1 MVNFKESH
9 FLKFFVEHRTSANI
23 IMLLMII
30 IGLLSIGK
38 LNKQFFP
45 DFDVEVVAVSV
56 DWPGATAE
64 EIDKNIIQLLEPEL
78 RPLSGVK
85 KVSSKSVEGLGRTQV
100 EFQYGYDM
108 QKGRTDIETAVSRIN
123 FPEKSKKPR
132 IIVGEFFDTV
142 TRIVLSGEVS
152 LSELRIKSKNL
163 KELLLN
169 SGVDKVDI
177 LGLPKEEILIEIP
190 QLETA
195 KLKLS
200 FNQIANLIKS
210 ETQDVSGGSYA
221 DGSLRVRTEGEKR
234 LVDAFKKLELK
245 SSISGG
251 RVLLE
256 DLAKITYS
264 IEKGSILKFVDEN
277 PAVELW
283 VRRSKTSDAIEV
295 SKNVENVISSS
306 QSLIGNNIKIETYDT
321 AAEIGK
327 FIIKPK
333 SKFTWQIIQERI
345 SLLVKNGLSGLCI
358 VLAVLFLFLSRNTAI
373 WVALGIPI
381 AFLATFA
388 VMLVTGQSI
397 NMISLFGLIMA
408 LGIVVD
414 DAIVVG
420 EHTSYLKTKRKLD
433 SSQAPVVA
441 ASRMSMPVISAML
454 TTVAAFIPL
463 FMVKGVIGEI
473 IAAIPWVVCAVL
485 VASLIECF
493 LVLPAHLAHFDNKN
507 NLPGKFRFW
516 FDNKFTYFQEGLFRK
531 FVKLTFNYRY
541 VTFMVAIGM
550 FLVSVGMM
558 SGGRVLFS
566 FFPTPE
572 ADIIIANFKM
582 HSGTKKTNT
591 LEMLNN
597 IEIGLEKTSKQFSY
611 SNNLVKFKMSTIGDR
626 TSFSNDAGP
635 SPIGSDLLGSM
646 VVELKTADKRK
657 VRTKE
662 FIKAWKDN
670 IQSVAGLDKLTIRA
684 PSGGPPGRDL
694 DVRFQGE
701 KLEDLKKASDELIKI
716 ARTIPGVTSL
726 SDNLEFGVQERILS
740 LNNKG
745 QSLGL
750 SISEIGEQVRSAING
765 VVISE
770 FPKADEEVAV
780 RLKLIKNE
788 KQTDMINDLRII
800 TSIGTSF
807 KLEEI
812 ITISEEVPFASIN
825 RKNGFREVTIS
836 GDLFPQLM
844 NTSQARQFLLQ
855 NGLPEIAK
863 KYNLNYRFDGKD
875 LEQKETFAD
884 MKIGSIVG
892 LMLIYFILAWVFKSW
907 SRPLTIMIMI
917 PFAFIGAVLGHYILG
932 LTMSILS
939 MFALLAL
946 AGIVVNNSIILVSTI
961 ERRFDDLL
969 NDTENSF
976 NDKNIINE
984 AIISGVVDRLRP
996 VLLTSLTT
1004 IGGLSALMFEKSLQA
1019 QFLIPMAATIVFGL
1033 GVTALLVLIIVPSM
1047 MGISNDL
1054 SNFIK
1059 SLKEGNR

>member
-1 MVNFKESH
+1 MLQFKESG

-23 IMLLMII
+23 IMILMIVV
-30 IGLLSIGK
+30 GLLSIGR

-45 DFDVEVVAVSV
+45 NFEVEVVAVSV
-56 DWPGATAE
+56 NWAGATAE
-64 EIDKNIIQLLEPEL
+64 EIDKNIVQLLEPEL
-78 RPLSGVK
+78 RPISGVK
-85 KVSSKSVEGLGRTQV
+85 KVSSKSVEGVGITQV
-100 EFQYGYDM
+100 EFNYGYDM

-123 FPEKSKKPR
+123 FPQKADKPK
-132 IIVGEFFDTV
+132 IVVGEFFDTV
-142 TRIVLSGEVS
+142 TRIVLSANIP
-152 LSELRIKSKNL
+152 LSELRLISKKL
-163 KELLLN
+163 KEVLLN

-177 LGLPKEEILIEIP
+177 QGLPKEEILIEIP
-190 QLETA
+190 QIETA
-195 KLKLS
+195 RLKLS

-234 LVDAFKKLELK
+234 LVETFKKLELK
-245 SSISGG
+245 NTISGG
-251 RVLLE
+251 RIILQDIARISSTLE
-256 DLAKITYS
+256 Q
-264 IEKGSILKFVDEN
+264 GSILKSVDNN

-283 VRRSKTSDAIEV
+283 VRRSKTSDALEV
-295 SKNVENVISSS
+295 SENVNKVISESKNIIGNRVNVE
-306 QSLIGNNIKIETYDT
+306 TYNT
-321 AAEIGK
+321 AANL
-327 FIIKPK
+327 
-333 SKFTWQIIQERI
+333 IQERI
-345 SLLVKNGLSGLCI
+345 TLLVKNGLSGLCI

-381 AFLATFA
+381 AFLATFG
-388 VMLVTGQSI
+388 VMLVSGQSI

-420 EHTSYLKTKRKLD
+420 EHSSYLKTKRRLN

-441 ASRMSMPVISAML
+441 ATRMSMPVISAML

-493 LVLPAHLAHFDNKN
+493 LVLPAHLAHFDKKTVEE
-507 NLPGKFRFW
+507 GKFRLW
-516 FDNKFTYFQEGLFRK
+516 FDKKFMAFQEGTFKK
-531 FVKLTFNYRY
+531 FISLTFNYRY

-550 FLVSVGMM
+550 FIVSVGMM
-558 SGGRVLFS
+558 SGGRVMFS

-582 HSGTKKTNT
+582 HSGTTRSKTEEMVKK
-591 LEMLNN
+591 
-597 IEIGLEKTSKQFSY
+597 IEGGLIKTSKKFST
-611 SNNLVKFKMSTIGDR
+611 SPDLVKFSMSTIGGR
-626 TSFSNDAGP
+626 TSFSGGGVP
-635 SPIGSDLLGSM
+635 SSKGSDLLGSV

-657 VRTKE
+657 IRTNQ
-662 FIKAWKDN
+662 FIKEWKNN
-670 IQSVAGLDKLTIRA
+670 IEYVEGLDKLTIRS

-701 KLEDLKKASDELIKI
+701 KLETLKIASNELIQI

-726 SDNLEFGVQERILS
+726 NDNLEFGVQERILS

-750 SISEIGEQVRSAING
+750 SISDIGEQVRSAING
-765 VVISE
+765 IIISE
-770 FPKADEEVAV
+770 FPKADEEVVV
-780 RLKLIKNE
+780 RLKLSETE
-788 KQTDMINDLRII
+788 KLTDMINDLRII
-800 TSIGTSF
+800 TPLGTSF
-807 KLEEI
+807 KLQ
-812 ITISEEVPFASIN
+812 EVIKINEKIPFASIN

-836 GDLFPQLM
+836 GDLFPALM
-844 NTSQARQFLLQ
+844 NTSQARQFLLN

-863 KYNLNYRFDGKD
+863 KYNLNYRFDGRD

-884 MKIGSIVG
+884 MKIGSIIG
-892 LMLIYFILAWVFKSW
+892 LLLIYFILAWVFKSW
-907 SRPLTIMIMI
+907 TRPFSIMIMI
-917 PFAFIGAVLGHYILG
+917 PFAFIGAVLGHYLLG

-961 ERRFDDLL
+961 ERRFDDLR
-969 NDTENSF
+969 DQ
-976 NDKNIINE
+976 NDKNYQNNKVIDE
-984 AIISGVVDRLRP
+984 AIIAGVVDRFRP

-1004 IGGLSALMFEKSLQA
+1004 IGGLSALLFEKSLQA

-1033 GVTALLVLIIVPSM
+1033 GITAFLVLVIVPSM
-1047 MGISNDL
+1047 MGISNDF
-1054 SNFIK
+1054 SNFVKNI
-1059 SLKEGNR
+1059 RRR

>member
-1 MVNFKESH
+1 MSQFRESG

-23 IMLLMII
+23 IMILMIVV
-30 IGLLSIGK
+30 GLLSIGR

-45 DFDVEVVAVSV
+45 DFEVEVVGVSV

-64 EIDKNIIQLLEPEL
+64 EIDKNIVQLLEPEL
-78 RPLSGVK
+78 RPISGVK
-85 KVSSKSVEGLGRTQV
+85 KVSSKSVEGVGVTQV
-100 EFQYGYDM
+100 EFNYGYDM

-123 FPEKSKKPR
+123 FPQKANKPK
-132 IIVGEFFDTV
+132 IVVGEFFDTV
-142 TRIVLSGEVS
+142 TRIVLSS
-152 LSELRIKSKNL
+152 NMPLSELRLISKKL
-163 KELLLN
+163 KEALLN

-177 LGLPKEEILIEIP
+177 QGLPKEEILIEIP
-190 QLETA
+190 QIETA
-195 KLKLS
+195 RLKLS

-210 ETQDVSGGSYA
+210 ETQDVSGGSFA

-234 LVDAFKKLELK
+234 LVETFNKLELK
-245 SSISGG
+245 NSISGG
-251 RVLLE
+251 RIILQ
-256 DLAKITYS
+256 DIAKIS
-264 IEKGSILKFVDEN
+264 SSFEQGSILKSVDGN

-283 VRRSKTSDAIEV
+283 VRRSKTSDALKVSENVEKVILK
-295 SKNVENVISSS
+295 SKNI
-306 QSLIGNNIKIETYDT
+306 IGNTVKIETYNT
-321 AAEIGK
+321 AANLIE
-327 FIIKPK
+327 
-333 SKFTWQIIQERI
+333 ERI
-345 SLLVKNGLSGLCI
+345 TLLVKNGLSGLCI

-381 AFLATFA
+381 AFLATFG
-388 VMLVTGQSI
+388 VMLVSGQSI

-420 EHTSYLKTKRKLD
+420 EHSSYLKTKRRLN

-441 ASRMSMPVISAML
+441 ATRMSMPVISAML

-493 LVLPAHLAHFDNKN
+493 LVLPAHLAHFDKKKVEE
-507 NLPGKFRFW
+507 GKFRLW
-516 FDNKFTYFQEGLFRK
+516 FDKRFITFQEGIFKR
-531 FVKLTFNYRY
+531 FITFTFNYRY
-541 VTFMVAIGM
+541 VTFMFAIGM
-550 FLVSVGMM
+550 FIVSVGMM
-558 SGGRVLFS
+558 SGGRVMFS

-582 HSGTKKTNT
+582 HSGTTRSKTE
-591 LEMLNN
+591 EMLNKL
-597 IEIGLEKTSKQFSY
+597 EGGLIKTSKEFST
-611 SNNLVKFKMSTIGDR
+611 SPDLVKFSMSTIGGK
-626 TSFSNDAGP
+626 TSFSNGSGP
-635 SPIGSDLLGSM
+635 NSKGSDLLGSM

-657 VRTKE
+657 IRTNQ
-662 FIKAWKDN
+662 FIKEWKDN
-670 IQSVAGLDKLTIRA
+670 IQFVEGLDKLTIRS

-694 DVRFQGE
+694 DIRFQGD
-701 KLEDLKKASDELIKI
+701 KLETLKIASNELIEI

-726 SDNLEFGVQERILS
+726 NDNLEFGVQEKILT

-750 SISEIGEQVRSAING
+750 SILNIGEQVRSAING
-765 VVISE
+765 IIISE
-770 FPKADEEVAV
+770 FPKADEEVVV
-780 RLKLIKNE
+780 RLKLSERE
-788 KQTDMINDLRII
+788 KLTDMINDLRII
-800 TSIGTSF
+800 TPLGTSF
-807 KLEEI
+807 KLQEV
-812 ITISEEVPFASIN
+812 ITISEKIPFASIN
-825 RKNGFREVTIS
+825 RKNGFREVTIT
-836 GDLFPQLM
+836 GDLFPALM
-844 NTSQARQFLLQ
+844 NTSEARQFLLN

-863 KYNLNYRFDGKD
+863 KYNLNYRFDGRD

-884 MKIGSIVG
+884 MKIGSIIG
-892 LMLIYFILAWVFKSW
+892 LLLIYIILAWVFKSW
-907 SRPLTIMIMI
+907 TRPFSIMIMI
-917 PFAFIGAVLGHYILG
+917 PFAFIGAVLGHYLLG

-969 NDTENSF
+969 SQNNKDRQD
-976 NDKNIINE
+976 DKVINE
-984 AIISGVVDRLRP
+984 AIIAGVVDRFRP

-1004 IGGLSALMFEKSLQA
+1004 IGGLSALLFEKSLQA

-1033 GVTALLVLIIVPSM
+1033 GITAFLVLVIVPSM
-1047 MGISNDL
+1047 MGISNDF
-1054 SNFIK
+1054 SSFFKNI
-1059 SLKEGNR
+1059 RRR

>member
-1 MVNFKESH
+1 MSQFRESG

-23 IMLLMII
+23 IMILMIVV
-30 IGLLSIGK
+30 GLLSIGR

-45 DFDVEVVAVSV
+45 DFEVEVVGVSV

-64 EIDKNIIQLLEPEL
+64 EIDKNIVQLLEPEL
-78 RPLSGVK
+78 RPISGVK
-85 KVSSKSVEGLGRTQV
+85 KVSSKSVEGVGVTQV
-100 EFQYGYDM
+100 EFNYGYDM

-123 FPEKSKKPR
+123 FPQKANKPK
-132 IIVGEFFDTV
+132 IVVGEFFDTV
-142 TRIVLSGEVS
+142 TRIVLSS
-152 LSELRIKSKNL
+152 NIPLSELRLISKKL
-163 KELLLN
+163 KEALLN

-177 LGLPKEEILIEIP
+177 QGLPKEEILIEIP
-190 QLETA
+190 QIETA
-195 KLKLS
+195 RLKLS

-210 ETQDVSGGSYA
+210 ETQDVSGGSFA

-234 LVDAFKKLELK
+234 LVETFNKLELK
-245 SSISGG
+245 NSISGG
-251 RVLLE
+251 RIILQ
-256 DLAKITYS
+256 DIAKIS
-264 IEKGSILKFVDEN
+264 SSFEQGSILKSVDGN

-283 VRRSKTSDAIEV
+283 VRRSKTSDALKVSENVEKVILK
-295 SKNVENVISSS
+295 SKNI
-306 QSLIGNNIKIETYDT
+306 IGNTVKIETYNT
-321 AAEIGK
+321 AANLIE
-327 FIIKPK
+327 
-333 SKFTWQIIQERI
+333 ERI
-345 SLLVKNGLSGLCI
+345 TLLVKNGLSGLCI

-381 AFLATFA
+381 AFLATFG
-388 VMLVTGQSI
+388 VMLVSGQSI

-420 EHTSYLKTKRKLD
+420 EHSSYLKTKRRLN

-441 ASRMSMPVISAML
+441 ATRMSMPVISAML

-493 LVLPAHLAHFDNKN
+493 LVLPAHLAHFDKKKVEE
-507 NLPGKFRFW
+507 GKFRLW
-516 FDNKFTYFQEGLFRK
+516 FDKKFISFQEGIFKK
-531 FVKLTFNYRY
+531 FITLTFNYRY

-550 FLVSVGMM
+550 FIVSVGMM
-558 SGGRVLFS
+558 SGGRVMFS

-582 HSGTKKTNT
+582 HSGTTRSKTE
-591 LEMLNN
+591 EMLNKL
-597 IEIGLEKTSKQFSY
+597 EGGLIKTSKEFST
-611 SNNLVKFKMSTIGDR
+611 SPDLVKFSMSTIGGR
-626 TSFSNDAGP
+626 TSFSNGSGP
-635 SPIGSDLLGSM
+635 NSKGSDLLGSM

-657 VRTKE
+657 IRTNQ
-662 FIKAWKDN
+662 FIKEWKDN
-670 IQSVAGLDKLTIRA
+670 IQFVEGLDKLTIRS

-694 DVRFQGE
+694 DIRFQGD
-701 KLEDLKKASDELIKI
+701 KLETLKIASNELIEI

-726 SDNLEFGVQERILS
+726 NDNLEFGVQEKILT

-750 SISEIGEQVRSAING
+750 SILNIGEQVRSAING
-765 VVISE
+765 IIISE
-770 FPKADEEVAV
+770 FPKADEEVVV
-780 RLKLIKNE
+780 RLKLSERE
-788 KQTDMINDLRII
+788 KLTDMINDLRII
-800 TSIGTSF
+800 TPLGTSF
-807 KLEEI
+807 KLQEV
-812 ITISEEVPFASIN
+812 ITISEKIPFASIN
-825 RKNGFREVTIS
+825 RKNGFREVTIT
-836 GDLFPQLM
+836 GDLFPALM
-844 NTSQARQFLLQ
+844 NTSEARQFLLN

-863 KYNLNYRFDGKD
+863 KYNLNYRFDGRD

-884 MKIGSIVG
+884 MKIGSIIG
-892 LMLIYFILAWVFKSW
+892 LLLIYIILAWVFKSW
-907 SRPLTIMIMI
+907 TRPFSIMIMI
-917 PFAFIGAVLGHYILG
+917 PFAFIGAVLGHYLLG

-969 NDTENSF
+969 SQNNKDRQD
-976 NDKNIINE
+976 DKVINE
-984 AIISGVVDRLRP
+984 AIIAGVVDRFRP

-1004 IGGLSALMFEKSLQA
+1004 IGGLSALLFEKSLQA

-1033 GVTALLVLIIVPSM
+1033 GITAFLVLVIVPSM
-1047 MGISNDL
+1047 MGISNDF
-1054 SNFIK
+1054 SSFFKNI
-1059 SLKEGNR
+1059 RRR

>member
-1 MVNFKESH
+1 MLQFKESG

-23 IMLLMII
+23 IMILMIVV
-30 IGLLSIGK
+30 GLLSIGR

-45 DFDVEVVAVSV
+45 NFEVEVVAVSV
-56 DWPGATAE
+56 NWAGATAE
-64 EIDKNIIQLLEPEL
+64 EIDKNIVQLLEPEL
-78 RPLSGVK
+78 RPISGVK
-85 KVSSKSVEGLGRTQV
+85 KVSSKSVEGVGITQV
-100 EFQYGYDM
+100 EFNYGYDM

-123 FPEKSKKPR
+123 FPQKADKPK
-132 IIVGEFFDTV
+132 IVVGEFFDTV
-142 TRIVLSGEVS
+142 TRIVLSANIP
-152 LSELRIKSKNL
+152 LSELRLISKKL
-163 KELLLN
+163 KEVLLN

-177 LGLPKEEILIEIP
+177 QGLPKEEILIEIP
-190 QLETA
+190 QIETA
-195 KLKLS
+195 RLKLS

-210 ETQDVSGGSYA
+210 ETQDVAGGSYA
-221 DGSLRVRTEGEKR
+221 DGSLRVRTAGEKR
-234 LVDAFKKLELK
+234 LVETFKKLELK
-245 SSISGG
+245 NTISGG
-251 RVLLE
+251 RIILQDVARISSTLE
-256 DLAKITYS
+256 Q
-264 IEKGSILKFVDEN
+264 GSILKSVDNN

-283 VRRSKTSDAIEV
+283 VRRSKTSDALEV
-295 SKNVENVISSS
+295 SENVNKVISESKNIIGNKVNVE
-306 QSLIGNNIKIETYDT
+306 TYNT
-321 AAEIGK
+321 AANL
-327 FIIKPK
+327 
-333 SKFTWQIIQERI
+333 IQERI
-345 SLLVKNGLSGLCI
+345 TLLVKNGLSGLCI

-381 AFLATFA
+381 AFLATFG
-388 VMLVTGQSI
+388 VMLVSGQSI

-420 EHTSYLKTKRKLD
+420 EHSSYLKTKRRLN

-441 ASRMSMPVISAML
+441 ATRMSMPVISAML

-493 LVLPAHLAHFDNKN
+493 LVLPAHLAHFDKKTVEE
-507 NLPGKFRFW
+507 GKFRLW
-516 FDNKFTYFQEGLFRK
+516 FDKKFMAFQEGTFKK
-531 FVKLTFNYRY
+531 FISLTFNYRY

-550 FLVSVGMM
+550 FIVSVGMM
-558 SGGRVLFS
+558 SGGRVMFS

-582 HSGTKKTNT
+582 HSGTTRSKTEEMVKK
-591 LEMLNN
+591 
-597 IEIGLEKTSKQFSY
+597 IEGGLIKTSKKFST
-611 SNNLVKFKMSTIGDR
+611 SPDLVKFSMSTIGGR
-626 TSFSNDAGP
+626 TSFSGGGVP
-635 SPIGSDLLGSM
+635 SSKGSDLLGSV

-657 VRTKE
+657 IRTNQ
-662 FIKAWKDN
+662 FIKEWKNN
-670 IQSVAGLDKLTIRA
+670 IEYVEGLDKLTIRS

-701 KLEDLKKASDELIKI
+701 KLETLKIASNELIQI

-726 SDNLEFGVQERILS
+726 NDNLEFGVQERILS

-750 SISEIGEQVRSAING
+750 SISDIGEQVRSAING
-765 VVISE
+765 IIISE
-770 FPKADEEVAV
+770 FPKADEEVVV
-780 RLKLIKNE
+780 RLKLSETE
-788 KQTDMINDLRII
+788 KLTDMINDLRII
-800 TSIGTSF
+800 TPLGTSF
-807 KLEEI
+807 KLQ
-812 ITISEEVPFASIN
+812 EVIKINEKIPFASIN

-836 GDLFPQLM
+836 GDLFPALM
-844 NTSQARQFLLQ
+844 NTSQARQFLLN

-863 KYNLNYRFDGKD
+863 KYNLNYRFDGRD

-884 MKIGSIVG
+884 MKIGSIIG
-892 LMLIYFILAWVFKSW
+892 LLLIYFILAWVFKSW
-907 SRPLTIMIMI
+907 TRPFSIMIMI
-917 PFAFIGAVLGHYILG
+917 PFAFIGAVLGHYLLG

-961 ERRFDDLL
+961 ERRFDDLR
-969 NDTENSF
+969 DQ
-976 NDKNIINE
+976 NDKDYQNNKVIDE
-984 AIISGVVDRLRP
+984 AIIAGVVDRFRP

-1004 IGGLSALMFEKSLQA
+1004 IGGLSALLFEKSLQA

-1033 GVTALLVLIIVPSM
+1033 GITAFLVLVIVPSM
-1047 MGISNDL
+1047 MGISNDF
-1054 SNFIK
+1054 SNFVKNI
-1059 SLKEGNR
+1059 RRR

>member
-1 MVNFKESH
+1 MSQFRESG

-23 IMLLMII
+23 IMILMIVV
-30 IGLLSIGK
+30 GLLSIGR

-45 DFDVEVVAVSV
+45 DFEVEVVGVSV

-64 EIDKNIIQLLEPEL
+64 EIDKNIVQLLEPEL
-78 RPLSGVK
+78 RPISGVK
-85 KVSSKSVEGLGRTQV
+85 KVSSKSVEGVGITQV
-100 EFQYGYDM
+100 EFNYGYDM

-123 FPEKSKKPR
+123 FPQKANKPK
-132 IIVGEFFDTV
+132 IVVGEFFDTV
-142 TRIVLSGEVS
+142 TRIVLSS
-152 LSELRIKSKNL
+152 NMPLSELRLISKKL
-163 KELLLN
+163 KEALLN

-177 LGLPKEEILIEIP
+177 QGLPKEEILIEIP
-190 QLETA
+190 QIETA
-195 KLKLS
+195 RLKLS

-210 ETQDVSGGSYA
+210 ETQDVSGGSFA

-234 LVDAFKKLELK
+234 LVETFNKLELK
-245 SSISGG
+245 NSISGG
-251 RVLLE
+251 RIILQ
-256 DLAKITYS
+256 DIAKIS
-264 IEKGSILKFVDEN
+264 SSFEQGSIFKSVDGN

-283 VRRSKTSDAIEV
+283 VRRSKTSDALKVSENVEKVILK
-295 SKNVENVISSS
+295 SKNI
-306 QSLIGNNIKIETYDT
+306 IGNTVKIETYNT
-321 AAEIGK
+321 AANLIE
-327 FIIKPK
+327 
-333 SKFTWQIIQERI
+333 ERI
-345 SLLVKNGLSGLCI
+345 TLLVKNGLSGLCI

-381 AFLATFA
+381 AFLATFG
-388 VMLVTGQSI
+388 VMLVSGQSI

-420 EHTSYLKTKRKLD
+420 EHSSYLKTKRRLN

-441 ASRMSMPVISAML
+441 ATRMSMPVISAML

-493 LVLPAHLAHFDNKN
+493 LVLPAHLAHFDKKKVEE
-507 NLPGKFRFW
+507 GKFRLW
-516 FDNKFTYFQEGLFRK
+516 FDKRFISFQEGIFKR
-531 FVKLTFNYRY
+531 FITLTFNYRY
-541 VTFMVAIGM
+541 VTFMFAIGM
-550 FLVSVGMM
+550 FIVSVGMM
-558 SGGRVLFS
+558 SGGRVMFS

-582 HSGTKKTNT
+582 HSGTTRSKTE
-591 LEMLNN
+591 EMLNKL
-597 IEIGLEKTSKQFSY
+597 EGGLIKTSKEFST
-611 SNNLVKFKMSTIGDR
+611 SPDLVKFSMSTIGGR
-626 TSFSNDAGP
+626 TSFSNGSGP
-635 SPIGSDLLGSM
+635 NSKGSDLLGSM

-657 VRTKE
+657 IRTNQ
-662 FIKAWKDN
+662 FIKEWKDN
-670 IQSVAGLDKLTIRA
+670 IQFVEGLDKLTIRS

-694 DVRFQGE
+694 DIRFQGD
-701 KLEDLKKASDELIKI
+701 KLETLKIASNELIEI

-726 SDNLEFGVQERILS
+726 NDNLEFGVQEKILT

-750 SISEIGEQVRSAING
+750 SILNIGEQVRSAING
-765 VVISE
+765 IIISE
-770 FPKADEEVAV
+770 FPKADEEVVV
-780 RLKLIKNE
+780 RLKLSERE
-788 KQTDMINDLRII
+788 KLTDMINDLRII
-800 TSIGTSF
+800 TPLGTSF
-807 KLEEI
+807 KLQEV
-812 ITISEEVPFASIN
+812 ITISEKIPFASIN
-825 RKNGFREVTIS
+825 RKNGFREVTIT
-836 GDLFPQLM
+836 GDLFPALM
-844 NTSQARQFLLQ
+844 NTSEARQFLLN

-863 KYNLNYRFDGKD
+863 KYKLNYRFDGRD

-884 MKIGSIVG
+884 MKIGSIIG
-892 LMLIYFILAWVFKSW
+892 LLLIYIILAWVFKSW
-907 SRPLTIMIMI
+907 TRPFSIMIMI
-917 PFAFIGAVLGHYILG
+917 PFAFIGAVLGHYLLG

-969 NDTENSF
+969 SQNNKDRQD
-976 NDKNIINE
+976 DKVINE
-984 AIISGVVDRLRP
+984 AIIAGVVDRFRP

-1004 IGGLSALMFEKSLQA
+1004 IGGLSALLFEKSLQA

-1033 GVTALLVLIIVPSM
+1033 GITAFLVLVIVPSM
-1047 MGISNDL
+1047 MGISNDF
-1054 SNFIK
+1054 SNLVKNI
-1059 SLKEGNR
+1059 RRR

>member
-1 MVNFKESH
+1 MLQFKESS

-23 IMLLMII
+23 IMILMIVV
-30 IGLLSIGK
+30 GLLSIGR

-45 DFDVEVVAVSV
+45 DFEVEVVAVSV
-56 DWPGATAE
+56 NWAGATAE
-64 EIDKNIIQLLEPEL
+64 EIDKNIVQLLEPEL
-78 RPLSGVK
+78 RPISGVK
-85 KVSSKSVEGLGRTQV
+85 KVSSKSVEGVGITQV
-100 EFQYGYDM
+100 EFNYGYDM

-123 FPEKSKKPR
+123 FPQKADKPK
-132 IIVGEFFDTV
+132 IVVGEFFDTV
-142 TRIVLSGEVS
+142 TRIVLSANIP
-152 LSELRIKSKNL
+152 LSELRLISKKL
-163 KELLLN
+163 KEVLLN

-177 LGLPKEEILIEIP
+177 QGLPKEEILIEIP
-190 QLETA
+190 QIETA
-195 KLKLS
+195 RLKLS

-221 DGSLRVRTEGEKR
+221 DGSLRVRTAGEKR
-234 LVDAFKKLELK
+234 LVETFKKLELK
-245 SSISGG
+245 NTISGG
-251 RVLLE
+251 RIILQDIARISSTLE
-256 DLAKITYS
+256 Q
-264 IEKGSILKFVDEN
+264 GSILKSVDNN

-283 VRRSKTSDAIEV
+283 VRRSKTSDALEV
-295 SKNVENVISSS
+295 SENVNKVISESKNIIGNRVNVE
-306 QSLIGNNIKIETYDT
+306 TYNT
-321 AAEIGK
+321 AANL
-327 FIIKPK
+327 
-333 SKFTWQIIQERI
+333 IQERI
-345 SLLVKNGLSGLCI
+345 TLLVKNGLSGLCI

-381 AFLATFA
+381 AFLATFG
-388 VMLVTGQSI
+388 VMLVSGQSI

-420 EHTSYLKTKRKLD
+420 EHSSYLKTKRRLN

-441 ASRMSMPVISAML
+441 ATRMSMPVISAML

-493 LVLPAHLAHFDNKN
+493 LVLPAHLAHFDKKTVEE
-507 NLPGKFRFW
+507 GKFRLW
-516 FDNKFTYFQEGLFRK
+516 FDKKFMAFQEGTFKK
-531 FVKLTFNYRY
+531 FISLTFNYRY

-550 FLVSVGMM
+550 FIVSVGMM
-558 SGGRVLFS
+558 SGGRVMFS

-582 HSGTKKTNT
+582 HSGTTRSKTE
-591 LEMLNN
+591 EMLKK
-597 IEIGLEKTSKQFSY
+597 IEGGLIKTSKKFST
-611 SNNLVKFKMSTIGDR
+611 SPDLVKFSMSTIGGR
-626 TSFSNDAGP
+626 TSFSSGAGP
-635 SPIGSDLLGSM
+635 SSKGSDLLGSM

-657 VRTKE
+657 IRTNQ
-662 FIKAWKDN
+662 FIKEWKNN
-670 IQSVAGLDKLTIRA
+670 IEYVEGLDKLTIRS

-701 KLEDLKKASDELIKI
+701 KLETLKIASNELIQI

-726 SDNLEFGVQERILS
+726 NDNLEFGVQERILS

-750 SISEIGEQVRSAING
+750 SISDIGEQVRSAING
-765 VVISE
+765 IIISE
-770 FPKADEEVAV
+770 FPKADEEVVV
-780 RLKLIKNE
+780 RLKLSETE
-788 KQTDMINDLRII
+788 KLTDMINDLRII
-800 TSIGTSF
+800 TPLGTSF
-807 KLEEI
+807 KLQ
-812 ITISEEVPFASIN
+812 EVIKINEKIPFASIN

-836 GDLFPQLM
+836 GDLFPALM
-844 NTSQARQFLLQ
+844 NTSQARQFLLN

-863 KYNLNYRFDGKD
+863 KYNLNYRFDGRD

-884 MKIGSIVG
+884 MKIGSIIG
-892 LMLIYFILAWVFKSW
+892 LLLIYFILAWVFKSW
-907 SRPLTIMIMI
+907 TRPFSIMIMI
-917 PFAFIGAVLGHYILG
+917 PFAFIGAVLGHYLLG

-961 ERRFDDLL
+961 ERRFDDLR
-969 NDTENSF
+969 DQ
-976 NDKNIINE
+976 NDKDYQNNKVIDE
-984 AIISGVVDRLRP
+984 AIIAGVVDRFRP

-1004 IGGLSALMFEKSLQA
+1004 IGGLSALLFEKSLQA

-1033 GVTALLVLIIVPSM
+1033 GITAFLVLVIVPSM
-1047 MGISNDL
+1047 MGISNDF
-1054 SNFIK
+1054 SNFVKNI
-1059 SLKEGNR
+1059 RRR

>member
-1 MVNFKESH
+1 MLQFKESG

-23 IMLLMII
+23 IMILMIVV
-30 IGLLSIGK
+30 GLLSIGR

-45 DFDVEVVAVSV
+45 NFEVEVVAVSV
-56 DWPGATAE
+56 NWAGATAE
-64 EIDKNIIQLLEPEL
+64 EIDKNIVQLLEPEL
-78 RPLSGVK
+78 RPISGVK
-85 KVSSKSVEGLGRTQV
+85 KVSSKSVEGVGITQV
-100 EFQYGYDM
+100 EFNYGYDM

-123 FPEKSKKPR
+123 FPQKADKPK
-132 IIVGEFFDTV
+132 IVVGEFFDTV
-142 TRIVLSGEVS
+142 TRIVLSANIP
-152 LSELRIKSKNL
+152 LSELRLISKKL
-163 KELLLN
+163 KEVLLN

-177 LGLPKEEILIEIP
+177 QGLPKEEILIEIP
-190 QLETA
+190 QIETA
-195 KLKLS
+195 RLKLS

-221 DGSLRVRTEGEKR
+221 DGSLRVRTAGEKR
-234 LVDAFKKLELK
+234 LVETFKKLELK
-245 SSISGG
+245 NTISGG
-251 RVLLE
+251 RIILQDIARISSTLE
-256 DLAKITYS
+256 Q
-264 IEKGSILKFVDEN
+264 GSILKSVDNN

-283 VRRSKTSDAIEV
+283 VRRSKTSDALEV
-295 SKNVENVISSS
+295 SENVNKVISESKNIIGNRVNVE
-306 QSLIGNNIKIETYDT
+306 TYNT
-321 AAEIGK
+321 AANL
-327 FIIKPK
+327 
-333 SKFTWQIIQERI
+333 IQERI
-345 SLLVKNGLSGLCI
+345 TLLVKNGLSGLCI

-381 AFLATFA
+381 AFLATFG
-388 VMLVTGQSI
+388 VMLVSGQSI

-420 EHTSYLKTKRKLD
+420 EHSSYLKTKRRLN

-441 ASRMSMPVISAML
+441 ATRMSMPVISAML

-493 LVLPAHLAHFDNKN
+493 LVLPAHLAHFDKKKVEE
-507 NLPGKFRFW
+507 GKFRLW
-516 FDNKFTYFQEGLFRK
+516 FDNKFMAFQEGTFKR
-531 FVKLTFNYRY
+531 FISLTFNYRY

-550 FLVSVGMM
+550 FIVSVGMM
-558 SGGRVLFS
+558 SGGRVMFS

-582 HSGTKKTNT
+582 HSGTTRSKTEEMVKK
-591 LEMLNN
+591 
-597 IEIGLEKTSKQFSY
+597 IEGGLIKTSKKFST
-611 SNNLVKFKMSTIGDR
+611 SPDLVKFSMSTIGGR
-626 TSFSNDAGP
+626 TSFSSGAGP
-635 SPIGSDLLGSM
+635 SSKGSDLLGSM

-657 VRTKE
+657 IRTNQ
-662 FIKAWKDN
+662 FIKEWKNN
-670 IQSVAGLDKLTIRA
+670 IEYVEGLDKLTIRS

-701 KLEDLKKASDELIKI
+701 KLETLKIASNELIQI

-726 SDNLEFGVQERILS
+726 NDNLEFGVQERILS

-750 SISEIGEQVRSAING
+750 SISDIGEQVRSAING
-765 VVISE
+765 IIISE
-770 FPKADEEVAV
+770 FPKADEEVVV
-780 RLKLIKNE
+780 RLKLSETE
-788 KQTDMINDLRII
+788 KLTDMINDLRII
-800 TSIGTSF
+800 TPLGTSF
-807 KLEEI
+807 KLQ
-812 ITISEEVPFASIN
+812 EVIKINEKIPFASIN

-836 GDLFPQLM
+836 GDLFPALM
-844 NTSQARQFLLQ
+844 NTSQARQFLLN

-863 KYNLNYRFDGKD
+863 KYNLNYRFDGRD

-884 MKIGSIVG
+884 MKIGSIIG
-892 LMLIYFILAWVFKSW
+892 LLLIYFILAWVFKSW
-907 SRPLTIMIMI
+907 TRPFSIMIMI
-917 PFAFIGAVLGHYILG
+917 PFAFIGAVLGHYLLG

-961 ERRFDDLL
+961 ERRFDDLSGQS
-969 NDTENSF
+969 N
-976 NDKNIINE
+976 KNYKDNKVIDE
-984 AIISGVVDRLRP
+984 AIIAGVVDRFRP

-1004 IGGLSALMFEKSLQA
+1004 IGGLSALLFEKSLQA

-1033 GVTALLVLIIVPSM
+1033 GITAFLVLVIVPSM
-1047 MGISNDL
+1047 MGISNDF
-1054 SNFIK
+1054 SNFVKNI
-1059 SLKEGNR
+1059 RRR

>member
-1 MVNFKESH
+1 MSQFRESG

-23 IMLLMII
+23 IMILMIVV
-30 IGLLSIGK
+30 GLLSIGR

-45 DFDVEVVAVSV
+45 DFEVEVVGVSV

-64 EIDKNIIQLLEPEL
+64 EIDKNIVQLLEPEL
-78 RPLSGVK
+78 RPISGVK
-85 KVSSKSVEGLGRTQV
+85 KVSSKSVEGVGITQV
-100 EFQYGYDM
+100 EFNYGYDM

-123 FPEKSKKPR
+123 FPQKAKKPK
-132 IIVGEFFDTV
+132 IVVGEFFDTV
-142 TRIVLSGEVS
+142 TRIVLSS
-152 LSELRIKSKNL
+152 NMPLSELRLISKKL
-163 KELLLN
+163 KEALLN

-177 LGLPKEEILIEIP
+177 QGLPKEEILIEIP
-190 QLETA
+190 QIETA
-195 KLKLS
+195 RLKLS

-210 ETQDVSGGSYA
+210 ETQDVSGGSFA

-234 LVDAFKKLELK
+234 LVETFNKLELK
-245 SSISGG
+245 NSISGG
-251 RVLLE
+251 RIILQ
-256 DLAKITYS
+256 DIAKIS
-264 IEKGSILKFVDEN
+264 SSFEQGSILKSVDGN

-283 VRRSKTSDAIEV
+283 VRRSKTSDALKVSENVEKVILK
-295 SKNVENVISSS
+295 SKNI
-306 QSLIGNNIKIETYDT
+306 IGNTVKIETYNT
-321 AAEIGK
+321 AANLIE
-327 FIIKPK
+327 
-333 SKFTWQIIQERI
+333 ERI
-345 SLLVKNGLSGLCI
+345 TLLVKNGLSGLCI

-381 AFLATFA
+381 AFLATFG
-388 VMLVTGQSI
+388 VMLVSGQSI

-420 EHTSYLKTKRKLD
+420 EHSSYLKTKRRLN

-441 ASRMSMPVISAML
+441 ATRMSMPVISAML

-493 LVLPAHLAHFDNKN
+493 LVLPAHLAHFDKKKVEE
-507 NLPGKFRFW
+507 GKFRLW
-516 FDNKFTYFQEGLFRK
+516 FDKRFISFQEGIFKK
-531 FVKLTFNYRY
+531 FITLTFNYRY
-541 VTFMVAIGM
+541 VTFMFAIGM
-550 FLVSVGMM
+550 FIVSVGMM
-558 SGGRVLFS
+558 SGGRVMFS

-582 HSGTKKTNT
+582 HSGTTRSKTE
-591 LEMLNN
+591 EMLNKL
-597 IEIGLEKTSKQFSY
+597 EGGLIKTSKEFST
-611 SNNLVKFKMSTIGDR
+611 SPDLVKFSMSTIGGR
-626 TSFSNDAGP
+626 TSFSNGSGP
-635 SPIGSDLLGSM
+635 NSKGSDLLGSM

-657 VRTKE
+657 IRTNQ
-662 FIKAWKDN
+662 FIKEWKDN
-670 IQSVAGLDKLTIRA
+670 IQFVEGLDKLTIRS

-694 DVRFQGE
+694 DIRFQGD
-701 KLEDLKKASDELIKI
+701 KLETLKIASNELIEI

-726 SDNLEFGVQERILS
+726 NDNLEFGVQEKILT

-750 SISEIGEQVRSAING
+750 SILNIGEQVRSAING
-765 VVISE
+765 IIISE
-770 FPKADEEVAV
+770 FPKADEEVVV
-780 RLKLIKNE
+780 RLKLSERE
-788 KQTDMINDLRII
+788 KLTDMINDLRII
-800 TSIGTSF
+800 TPLGTSF
-807 KLEEI
+807 KLQEV
-812 ITISEEVPFASIN
+812 ITISEKIPFASIN
-825 RKNGFREVTIS
+825 RKNGFREVTIT
-836 GDLFPQLM
+836 GDLFPALM
-844 NTSQARQFLLQ
+844 NTSEARQFLLN

-863 KYNLNYRFDGKD
+863 KYNLNYRFDGRD

-884 MKIGSIVG
+884 MKIGSIIG
-892 LMLIYFILAWVFKSW
+892 LLLIYIILVWVFKSW
-907 SRPLTIMIMI
+907 TRPFSIMIMI
-917 PFAFIGAVLGHYILG
+917 PFAFIGAVLGHYLLG

-969 NDTENSF
+969 SQNNKDRQD
-976 NDKNIINE
+976 DKVINE
-984 AIISGVVDRLRP
+984 AIIAGVVDRFRP

-1004 IGGLSALMFEKSLQA
+1004 IGGLSALLFEKSLQA

-1033 GVTALLVLIIVPSM
+1033 GITAFLVLVIVPSM
-1047 MGISNDL
+1047 MGISNDF
-1054 SNFIK
+1054 SSFFKNI
-1059 SLKEGNR
+1059 RRR

>member
-1 MVNFKESH
+1 MSQFRESG

-23 IMLLMII
+23 IMILMIVV
-30 IGLLSIGK
+30 GLLSIGR

-45 DFDVEVVAVSV
+45 DFEVEVVGVSV

-64 EIDKNIIQLLEPEL
+64 EIDKNIVQLLEPEL
-78 RPLSGVK
+78 RPISGVK
-85 KVSSKSVEGLGRTQV
+85 KVSSKSVEGVGVTQV
-100 EFQYGYDM
+100 EFNYGYDM

-123 FPEKSKKPR
+123 FPQKANKPK
-132 IIVGEFFDTV
+132 IVVGEFFDTV
-142 TRIVLSGEVS
+142 TRIVLSS
-152 LSELRIKSKNL
+152 NIPLSELRLISKKL
-163 KELLLN
+163 KEALLN

-177 LGLPKEEILIEIP
+177 QGLPKEEILIEIP
-190 QLETA
+190 QIETA
-195 KLKLS
+195 RLKLS

-210 ETQDVSGGSYA
+210 ETQDVSGGSFA

-234 LVDAFKKLELK
+234 LVETFNKLELK
-245 SSISGG
+245 NSISGG
-251 RVLLE
+251 RIILQ
-256 DLAKITYS
+256 DIAKIS
-264 IEKGSILKFVDEN
+264 SSFEQGSILKSVDGN

-283 VRRSKTSDAIEV
+283 VRRSKTSDALKVSENVEKVILK
-295 SKNVENVISSS
+295 SKNI
-306 QSLIGNNIKIETYDT
+306 IGNTVKIETYNT
-321 AAEIGK
+321 AANLIE
-327 FIIKPK
+327 
-333 SKFTWQIIQERI
+333 ERI
-345 SLLVKNGLSGLCI
+345 TLLVKNGLSGLCI

-381 AFLATFA
+381 AFLATFG
-388 VMLVTGQSI
+388 VMLVSGQSI

-420 EHTSYLKTKRKLD
+420 EHSSYLKTKRRLN

-441 ASRMSMPVISAML
+441 ATRMSMPVISAML

-493 LVLPAHLAHFDNKN
+493 LVLPAHLAHFDKKKVEE
-507 NLPGKFRFW
+507 GKFRLW
-516 FDNKFTYFQEGLFRK
+516 FDKRFISFQEGIFKK
-531 FVKLTFNYRY
+531 FITLTFNYRY

-550 FLVSVGMM
+550 FIVSVGMM
-558 SGGRVLFS
+558 SGGRVMFS

-582 HSGTKKTNT
+582 HSGTTRSKTE
-591 LEMLNN
+591 EMLNKL
-597 IEIGLEKTSKQFSY
+597 EGGLIKTSKEFST
-611 SNNLVKFKMSTIGDR
+611 SPDLVKFSMSTIGGR
-626 TSFSNDAGP
+626 TSFSNGSGP
-635 SPIGSDLLGSM
+635 NSKGSDLLGSM

-657 VRTKE
+657 IRTNQ
-662 FIKAWKDN
+662 FIKEWKDN
-670 IQSVAGLDKLTIRA
+670 IQFVEGLDKLTIRS

-694 DVRFQGE
+694 DIRFQGD
-701 KLEDLKKASDELIKI
+701 KLETLKIASNELIEI

-726 SDNLEFGVQERILS
+726 NDNLEFGVQEKILT

-750 SISEIGEQVRSAING
+750 SILNIGEQVRSAING
-765 VVISE
+765 IIISE
-770 FPKADEEVAV
+770 FPKADEEVVV
-780 RLKLIKNE
+780 RLKLSERE
-788 KQTDMINDLRII
+788 KLTDMINDLRII
-800 TSIGTSF
+800 TPLGTSF
-807 KLEEI
+807 KLQEI
-812 ITISEEVPFASIN
+812 ITISEKIPFASIN
-825 RKNGFREVTIS
+825 RKNGFREVTIT
-836 GDLFPQLM
+836 GDLFPALM
-844 NTSQARQFLLQ
+844 NTSEARQFLLN

-863 KYNLNYRFDGKD
+863 KYNLNYRFDGRD

-884 MKIGSIVG
+884 MKIGSIIG
-892 LMLIYFILAWVFKSW
+892 LLLIYIILAWVFKSW
-907 SRPLTIMIMI
+907 TRPFSIMIMI
-917 PFAFIGAVLGHYILG
+917 PFAFIGAVLGHYLLG

-969 NDTENSF
+969 SQNNKDRQD
-976 NDKNIINE
+976 DKVINE
-984 AIISGVVDRLRP
+984 AIIAGVVDRFRP

-1004 IGGLSALMFEKSLQA
+1004 IGGLSALMFETSLQA

-1033 GVTALLVLIIVPSM
+1033 GITALLVLVIVPAM
-1047 MGISNDL
+1047 MGISNDF
-1054 SNFIK
+1054 SKFIRRVR
-1059 SLKEGNR
+1059 NRG

>member
-1 MVNFKESH
+1 MSQFRESG

-23 IMLLMII
+23 IMILMIVV
-30 IGLLSIGK
+30 GLLSIGR

-45 DFDVEVVAVSV
+45 DFEVEVVGVSV

-64 EIDKNIIQLLEPEL
+64 EIDKNIVQLLEPEL
-78 RPLSGVK
+78 RPISGVK
-85 KVSSKSVEGLGRTQV
+85 KVSSKSVEGVGVTQV
-100 EFQYGYDM
+100 EFNYGYDM

-123 FPEKSKKPR
+123 FPQKANKPK
-132 IIVGEFFDTV
+132 IVVGEFFDTV
-142 TRIVLSGEVS
+142 TRIVLSS
-152 LSELRIKSKNL
+152 NMPLSELRLISKKL
-163 KELLLN
+163 KEALLN

-177 LGLPKEEILIEIP
+177 QGLPKEEILIEIP
-190 QLETA
+190 QIETA
-195 KLKLS
+195 RLKLS

-210 ETQDVSGGSYA
+210 ETQDVSGGSFA

-234 LVDAFKKLELK
+234 LVETFNKLELK
-245 SSISGG
+245 NSISGG
-251 RVLLE
+251 RIILQ
-256 DLAKITYS
+256 DIAKIS
-264 IEKGSILKFVDEN
+264 SSFEQGSILKSVDGN

-283 VRRSKTSDAIEV
+283 VRRSKTSDALKVSENVEKVILK
-295 SKNVENVISSS
+295 SKNI
-306 QSLIGNNIKIETYDT
+306 IGNTVKIETYNT
-321 AAEIGK
+321 AANLIE
-327 FIIKPK
+327 
-333 SKFTWQIIQERI
+333 ERI
-345 SLLVKNGLSGLCI
+345 TLLVKNGLSGLCI

-381 AFLATFA
+381 AFLATFG
-388 VMLVTGQSI
+388 VMLVSGQSI

-420 EHTSYLKTKRKLD
+420 EHSSYLKTKRRLN

-441 ASRMSMPVISAML
+441 ATRMSMPVISAML

-493 LVLPAHLAHFDNKN
+493 LVLPAHLAHFDKKKVEE
-507 NLPGKFRFW
+507 GKFRLW
-516 FDNKFTYFQEGLFRK
+516 FDKRFISFQEGIFKK
-531 FVKLTFNYRY
+531 FITLTFNYRY

-550 FLVSVGMM
+550 FIVSVGMM
-558 SGGRVLFS
+558 SGGRVMFS

-582 HSGTKKTNT
+582 HSGTTRSKTE
-591 LEMLNN
+591 EMLNKL
-597 IEIGLEKTSKQFSY
+597 EGGLIKTSKEFST
-611 SNNLVKFKMSTIGDR
+611 SPDLVKFSMSTIGGR
-626 TSFSNDAGP
+626 TSFSNGSGP
-635 SPIGSDLLGSM
+635 NSKGSDLLGSM

-657 VRTKE
+657 IRTNQ
-662 FIKAWKDN
+662 FIKEWKDN
-670 IQSVAGLDKLTIRA
+670 IQFVEGLDKLTIRS

-694 DVRFQGE
+694 DIRFQGD
-701 KLEDLKKASDELIKI
+701 KLETLKIASNELIEI

-726 SDNLEFGVQERILS
+726 NDNLEFGVQEKILT

-750 SISEIGEQVRSAING
+750 SILNIGEQVRSAING
-765 VVISE
+765 IIISE
-770 FPKADEEVAV
+770 FPKADEEVVV
-780 RLKLIKNE
+780 RLKLSERE
-788 KQTDMINDLRII
+788 KLTDMINDLRII
-800 TSIGTSF
+800 TPLGTSF
-807 KLEEI
+807 KLQEV
-812 ITISEEVPFASIN
+812 ITISEKIPFASIN
-825 RKNGFREVTIS
+825 RKNGFREVTIT
-836 GDLFPQLM
+836 GDLFPALM
-844 NTSQARQFLLQ
+844 NTSEARQFLLN

-863 KYNLNYRFDGKD
+863 KYNLNYRFDGRD

-884 MKIGSIVG
+884 MQIGSIIG
-892 LMLIYFILAWVFKSW
+892 LLLIYIILAWVFKSW
-907 SRPLTIMIMI
+907 TRPFSIMIMI
-917 PFAFIGAVLGHYILG
+917 PFAFIGAVLGHYLLG

-969 NDTENSF
+969 SQNNKDRQD
-976 NDKNIINE
+976 DKVINE
-984 AIISGVVDRLRP
+984 AIIAGVVDRFRP

-1004 IGGLSALMFEKSLQA
+1004 IGGLSALLFEKSLQA

-1033 GVTALLVLIIVPSM
+1033 GITAFLVLVIVPSM
-1047 MGISNDL
+1047 MGISNDF
-1054 SNFIK
+1054 SNLVKNI
-1059 SLKEGNR
+1059 RRR

>member
-1 MVNFKESH
+1 MSQFRESG

-23 IMLLMII
+23 IMILMIVV
-30 IGLLSIGK
+30 GLLSIGR

-45 DFDVEVVAVSV
+45 DFEVEVVGVSV

-64 EIDKNIIQLLEPEL
+64 EIDKNIVQLLEPEL
-78 RPLSGVK
+78 RPISGVK
-85 KVSSKSVEGLGRTQV
+85 KVSSKSVEGVGVTQV
-100 EFQYGYDM
+100 EFNYGYDM

-123 FPEKSKKPR
+123 FPQKANKPK
-132 IIVGEFFDTV
+132 IVVGEFFDTV
-142 TRIVLSGEVS
+142 TRIVLSS
-152 LSELRIKSKNL
+152 NIPLSELRLISKKL
-163 KELLLN
+163 KEALLN

-177 LGLPKEEILIEIP
+177 QGLPKEEILIEIP
-190 QLETA
+190 QIETA
-195 KLKLS
+195 RLKLS

-210 ETQDVSGGSYA
+210 ETQDVSGGSFA

-234 LVDAFKKLELK
+234 LVETFNKLELK
-245 SSISGG
+245 NSISGG
-251 RVLLE
+251 RIILQ
-256 DLAKITYS
+256 DIAKIS
-264 IEKGSILKFVDEN
+264 SSFEQGSILKSVDGN

-283 VRRSKTSDAIEV
+283 VRRSKTSDALKVSENVEKVILK
-295 SKNVENVISSS
+295 SKNI
-306 QSLIGNNIKIETYDT
+306 IGNTVKIETYNT
-321 AAEIGK
+321 AANLIE
-327 FIIKPK
+327 
-333 SKFTWQIIQERI
+333 ERI
-345 SLLVKNGLSGLCI
+345 TLLVKNGLSGLCI

-381 AFLATFA
+381 AFLATFG
-388 VMLVTGQSI
+388 VMLVSGQSI

-420 EHTSYLKTKRKLD
+420 EHSSYLKTKRRLN

-441 ASRMSMPVISAML
+441 ATRMSMPVISAML

-493 LVLPAHLAHFDNKN
+493 LVLPAHLAHFDKKKVEE
-507 NLPGKFRFW
+507 GKFRLW
-516 FDNKFTYFQEGLFRK
+516 FDKRFISFQEGIFKK
-531 FVKLTFNYRY
+531 FITLTFNYRY
-541 VTFMVAIGM
+541 VTFMFAIGM
-550 FLVSVGMM
+550 FIVSVGMM
-558 SGGRVLFS
+558 SGGRVMFS

-582 HSGTKKTNT
+582 HSGTTRSKTE
-591 LEMLNN
+591 EMLNKL
-597 IEIGLEKTSKQFSY
+597 EGGLIKTSKEFST
-611 SNNLVKFKMSTIGDR
+611 SPDLVKFSMSTIGGR
-626 TSFSNDAGP
+626 TSFSNGSGP
-635 SPIGSDLLGSM
+635 NSKGSDLLGSM

-657 VRTKE
+657 IRTNQ
-662 FIKAWKDN
+662 FIKEWKDN
-670 IQSVAGLDKLTIRA
+670 IQFVEGLDKLTIRS

-694 DVRFQGE
+694 DIRFQGD
-701 KLEDLKKASDELIKI
+701 KLETLKIASNELIEI

-726 SDNLEFGVQERILS
+726 NDNLEFGVQEKILT

-750 SISEIGEQVRSAING
+750 SILNIGEQVRSAING
-765 VVISE
+765 IIISE
-770 FPKADEEVAV
+770 FPKADEEVVV
-780 RLKLIKNE
+780 RLKLSERE
-788 KQTDMINDLRII
+788 KLTDMINDLRII
-800 TSIGTSF
+800 TPLGTSF
-807 KLEEI
+807 KLQEV
-812 ITISEEVPFASIN
+812 ITISEKIPFASIN
-825 RKNGFREVTIS
+825 RKNGFREVTIT
-836 GDLFPQLM
+836 GDLFPALM
-844 NTSQARQFLLQ
+844 NTSEARQFLLN

-863 KYNLNYRFDGKD
+863 KYNLNYRFDGRD

-884 MKIGSIVG
+884 MKIGSIIG
-892 LMLIYFILAWVFKSW
+892 LLLIYIILAWVFKSW
-907 SRPLTIMIMI
+907 TRPFSIMIMI
-917 PFAFIGAVLGHYILG
+917 PFAFIGAVLGHYLLG

-969 NDTENSF
+969 SQNNKDRQD
-976 NDKNIINE
+976 DKVINE
-984 AIISGVVDRLRP
+984 AIIAGVVDRFRP

-1004 IGGLSALMFEKSLQA
+1004 IGGLSALLFEKSLQA

-1033 GVTALLVLIIVPSM
+1033 GITAFLVLVIVPSM
-1047 MGISNDL
+1047 MGISNDF
-1054 SNFIK
+1054 SSFFKNI
-1059 SLKEGNR
+1059 RRR

>member
-1 MVNFKESH
+1 MSQFRESG

-23 IMLLMII
+23 IMILMIVV
-30 IGLLSIGK
+30 GLLSIGR

-45 DFDVEVVAVSV
+45 DFEVEVVGVSV

-64 EIDKNIIQLLEPEL
+64 EIDKNIVQLLEPEL
-78 RPLSGVK
+78 RPISGVK
-85 KVSSKSVEGLGRTQV
+85 KVSSKSVEGVGVTQV
-100 EFQYGYDM
+100 EFNYGYDM

-123 FPEKSKKPR
+123 FPQKANKPK
-132 IIVGEFFDTV
+132 IVVGEFFDTV
-142 TRIVLSGEVS
+142 TRIVLSS
-152 LSELRIKSKNL
+152 NMPLSELRLISKKL
-163 KELLLN
+163 KEALLN

-177 LGLPKEEILIEIP
+177 QGLPKEEILIEIP
-190 QLETA
+190 QIETA
-195 KLKLS
+195 RLKLS

-210 ETQDVSGGSYA
+210 ETQDVSGGSFA

-234 LVDAFKKLELK
+234 LVETFNKLELK
-245 SSISGG
+245 NSISGG
-251 RVLLE
+251 RIILQ
-256 DLAKITYS
+256 DIAKIS
-264 IEKGSILKFVDEN
+264 SSFEQGSILKSVDGN

-283 VRRSKTSDAIEV
+283 VRRSKTSDALKVSENVEKVILK
-295 SKNVENVISSS
+295 SKNI
-306 QSLIGNNIKIETYDT
+306 IGNTVKIETYNT
-321 AAEIGK
+321 AANLIE
-327 FIIKPK
+327 
-333 SKFTWQIIQERI
+333 ERI
-345 SLLVKNGLSGLCI
+345 TLLVKNGLSGLCI

-381 AFLATFA
+381 AFLATFG
-388 VMLVTGQSI
+388 VMLVSGQSI

-420 EHTSYLKTKRKLD
+420 EHSSYLKTKRRLN

-441 ASRMSMPVISAML
+441 ATRMSMPVISAML

-493 LVLPAHLAHFDNKN
+493 LVLPAHLAHFDKKKVEE
-507 NLPGKFRFW
+507 GKFRLW
-516 FDNKFTYFQEGLFRK
+516 FDKRFISFQEGIFKK
-531 FVKLTFNYRY
+531 FITLTFNYRY

-550 FLVSVGMM
+550 FIVSVGMM
-558 SGGRVLFS
+558 SGGRVMFS

-582 HSGTKKTNT
+582 HSGTTRSKTE
-591 LEMLNN
+591 EMLNKL
-597 IEIGLEKTSKQFSY
+597 EGGLIKTSKEFST
-611 SNNLVKFKMSTIGDR
+611 SPDLVKFSMSTIGGR
-626 TSFSNDAGP
+626 TSFSNGSGP
-635 SPIGSDLLGSM
+635 NSKGSDLLGSM

-657 VRTKE
+657 IRTNQ
-662 FIKAWKDN
+662 FIKEWKDN
-670 IQSVAGLDKLTIRA
+670 IQFVEGLDKLTIRS

-694 DVRFQGE
+694 DIRFQGD
-701 KLEDLKKASDELIKI
+701 KLETLKIASNELIEI

-726 SDNLEFGVQERILS
+726 NDNLEFGVQEKILT

-750 SISEIGEQVRSAING
+750 SILNIGEQVRSAING
-765 VVISE
+765 IIISE
-770 FPKADEEVAV
+770 FPKADEEVVV
-780 RLKLIKNE
+780 RLKLSERE
-788 KQTDMINDLRII
+788 KLTDMINDLRII
-800 TSIGTSF
+800 TPLGTSF
-807 KLEEI
+807 KLQEV
-812 ITISEEVPFASIN
+812 ITISEKIPFASIN
-825 RKNGFREVTIS
+825 RKNGFREVTIT
-836 GDLFPQLM
+836 GDLFPALM
-844 NTSQARQFLLQ
+844 NTSEARQFLLN

-863 KYNLNYRFDGKD
+863 KYNLNYRFDGRD

-884 MKIGSIVG
+884 MKIGSIIG
-892 LMLIYFILAWVFKSW
+892 LLLIYIILAWVFKSW
-907 SRPLTIMIMI
+907 TRPFSIMIMI
-917 PFAFIGAVLGHYILG
+917 PFAFIGAVLGHYLLG

-969 NDTENSF
+969 SQ
-976 NDKNIINE
+976 NDKDRQDDKVINE
-984 AIISGVVDRLRP
+984 AIIAGVVDRFRP

-1004 IGGLSALMFEKSLQA
+1004 IGGLSALLFEKSLQA

-1033 GVTALLVLIIVPSM
+1033 GITAFLVLVIVPSM
-1047 MGISNDL
+1047 MGISNDF
-1054 SNFIK
+1054 SSFFKNI
-1059 SLKEGNR
+1059 RRR